1 MTGDHGERIARLEVG
16 HAEVKEELSKK
27 LSKHEFNGFKQ
38 VMDGLKEMFSGQ
50 FDKLEKSTNENTAA
64 ISSLQTTFE
73 NVKEFLP
80 ALISTIKFFGI
91 LIITLLTFIGSK
103 LMGWW

>member
-1 MTGDHGERIARLEVG
+1 MSRDHGERIAKLESGHADLKEEVG
-16 HAEVKEELSKK
+16 KK

-38 VMDGLKEMFSGQ
+38 VMDSLKEMFSSQ
-50 FDKLEKSTNENTAA
+50 FDKVEKSTNENTAA

-91 LIITLLTFIGSK
+91 LIIALLSFIGSK